1 MRLGQRGGDL
11 AAGWSWRGVP
21 AAAGFCVGGCCLVG
35 LVGCASPG
43 PPRPPSLYLPAVVS
57 DLAAERVG
65 GDVVLRWTTSAETT
79 DGLPLGDRAMTAEIC
94 RAVGEPGRGAC
105 VPVRREAVHSG
116 PSSATD
122 VLPGSLV
129 GGGPEV
135 LGYEVRLLN
144 AAGRSAGWS
153 GVAISAGGTAPPP
166 VTRVAV
172 RATERGA
179 EITWAPAAGEAG
191 FEIERVEVAG
201 GGTAGGGAVQ
211 KTAQKAG
218 GGSKDVGVRLS
229 VPGGSDGS
237 NGKVGGDPGGALDAG
252 AVMGKT
258 YVYRVQRVRRVELPG
273 HRVEIR
279 GAMSAPAEVRMRDVF
294 PPAPPTG
301 LAGVAGCVG
310 RELGVDLSWEPNGE
324 RDLAGY
330 FVYRAD
336 GVEGGEWTKLMVQ
349 PVAAPEFR
357 DTGIRAGGPL
367 RFRVTAI
374 DRSGNESAPSS
385 VFLVAAEQMRAESCS
400 DGR

>member
-1 MRLGQRGGDL
+1 MRLGQ
-11 AAGWSWRGVP
+11 SWRGVP
-21 AAAGFCVGGCCLVG
+21 AAAGCVGWGLALVG
-35 LVGCASPG
+35 LAGVVGCASPG
-43 PPRPPSLYLPAVVS
+43 PPRPPSLYLPAAVS

-65 GDVVLRWTTSAETT
+65 GDVVLRWTTLAETT
-79 DGLPLGDRAMTAEIC
+79 DGLPLGDRAITAEIC
-94 RAVGEPGRGAC
+94 RAVGEPGRAPC
-105 VPVRREAVHSG
+105 VPVRREAVHPG

-129 GGGPEV
+129 RGGPEV

-153 GVAISAGGTAPPP
+153 GVAISAGGTAPAP

-172 RATERGA
+172 RPTERGA
-179 EITWAPAAGEAG
+179 EITWAPEAGDAG
-191 FEIERVEVAG
+191 FEIERVEVVGA
-201 GGTAGGGAVQ
+201 GTAGGGAVQ
-211 KTAQKAG
+211 KTGKKTG
-218 GGSKDVGVRLS
+218 GGSKDVGEEVRLS

-237 NGKVGGDPGGALDAG
+237 GGKVGGDPGGALDAG

-279 GAMSAPAEVRMRDVF
+279 GGMSAPVEVRMRDLF

-301 LAGVAGCVG
+301 LAGVAACVAG
-310 RELGVDLSWEPNGE
+310 EVGVDLSWEPNEE

-336 GVEGGEWTKLMVQ
+336 GVEGGEWTKRRAQ
-349 PVAAPEFR
+349 PVEAPEFR
-357 DTGIRAGGPL
+357 DGGIRGAGAL

-374 DRSGNESAPSS
+374 DRSGNESLPSA
-385 VFLVAAEQMRAESCS
+385 VFLMAAEQMRAESCS